1 MTGQTTKP
9 PMRNW
14 LRLESLAI
22 LILCVGLYARIGAPW
37 WLFAAA
43 FLAPDLSFAGYLF
56 GGRVGAWTYNLAH
69 NEVGPVVLGLVRVVA
84 GAHADPAGA
93 DLGRPC
99 RVRPDTG
106 LWAQDRRVVRPD
118 PSGAH
123 WQGGLRKGV
132 IQLRGIGKARR

>member
-43 FLAPDLSFAGYLF
+43 LLAPDLCFAGYLF
-56 GGRVGAWTYNLAH
+56 GGRIGAWAYNLAH
-69 NEVGPVVLGLVRVVA
+69 SQAGPVVMGLA
-84 GAHADPAGA
+84 
-93 DLGRPC
+93 
-99 RVRPDTG
+99 G
-106 LWAQDRRVVRPD
+106 LWAAPMLT
-118 PSGAH
+118 PLALIWGAH
-123 WQGGLRKGV
+123 IGLDRMLGYGLKIAESFDQTHLGP
-132 IQLRGIGKARR
+132 IGKAASAEA

>member
-69 NEVGPVVLGLVRVVA
+69 NEVGPVVLGLVGLWLA
-84 GAHADPAGA
+84 PTLTPLALIWGAHVGFDRILGYGLKIGA
-93 DLGRPC
+93 SFDQTHLGP
-99 RVRPDTG
+99 
-106 LWAQDRRVVRPD
+106 
-118 PSGAH
+118 
-123 WQGGLRKGV
+123 
-132 IQLRGIGKARR
+132 IGKVASAKV

>member
-1 MTGQTTKP
+1 MTGTTTNP

-22 LILCVGLYARIGAPW
+22 LILCVGLYAHIGAPW

-69 NEVGPVVLGLVRVVA
+69 NEVSPVVLGLVGLWLA
-84 GAHADPAGA
+84 PTLTPFALIWGAHVGFDRMLGYGLKIGA
-93 DLGRPC
+93 SFGQTHLG
-99 RVRPDTG
+99 
-106 LWAQDRRVVRPD
+106 A
-118 PSGAH
+118 
-123 WQGGLRKGV
+123 
-132 IQLRGIGKARR
+132 IGKAGAGV

>member
-22 LILCVGLYARIGAPW
+22 LIMCVGLYARIGAPW

-69 NEVGPVVLGLVRVVA
+69 NEVGPVVLGLA
-84 GAHADPAGA
+84 GLWLAPTLTPLALIWGAHVGFDRILGYGLKIGA
-93 DLGRPC
+93 SFDQTHLGP
-99 RVRPDTG
+99 
-106 LWAQDRRVVRPD
+106 
-118 PSGAH
+118 
-123 WQGGLRKGV
+123 
-132 IQLRGIGKARR
+132 IGKAASAKV

>member
-22 LILCVGLYARIGAPW
+22 LIMCVGLYARIGAPW

-69 NEVGPVVLGLVRVVA
+69 NEVGPVVLGLVGLWLA
-84 GAHADPAGA
+84 PTLTPLALIWGAHVGFDRM
-93 DLGRPC
+93 LGY
-99 RVRPDTG
+99 G
-106 LWAQDRRVVRPD
+106 L
-118 PSGAH
+118 
-123 WQGGLRKGV
+123 KIGV
-132 IQLRGIGKARR
+132 SFDQTHLGPIGKAASAKV